1 MATIGRLAAR
11 LPGRRAPPRER
22 RPRAPGVIVGPV
34 VLITAVLVLPV
45 VYLFVRAA
53 AGGIDAWALLARP
66 RTALI
71 LARTLG
77 LVGAVS
83 VGAILIAVPV
93 AWLTTRSDVPL
104 RRVWAVVGALPL
116 VLPSFVFGF
125 VVSVALSPRGM
136 LQQLLGGPFGVREI
150 PSLFGFPGAALT
162 LVLLSYPY
170 VLLPVQSSLRRMD
183 PALEDASRNLGN
195 SALATFRKITLP
207 MLRPAIA
214 AGTLL
219 VALYTLSDFGAVSL
233 LRFETF
239 TWAIFVQY
247 ESAFDR
253 SIAAAL
259 SLVLVAVALFILVGE
274 SLTRGRARYHAPG
287 PGSGRRVEIVR
298 LGWKRWPAAAAL
310 AVLAL
315 AALVLPIAVLLV
327 WLTRGIAAGVEFG
340 NLWEPLRNSV
350 YVSALAAFGA
360 AVTSIPVAALLVRY
374 PGRFAWLVE
383 RVSYI
388 GFVLPGMAVAIGL
401 VFFGVNF
408 ARPFYQTLGLLIL
421 AYVVLFFPTMLGA
434 VRSALLQVNPRL
446 EEAARVLG
454 RTPIQTLLSVT
465 LPLVKPGIFAGA
477 ALVFLLTMKE
487 LPATLILGPIGFTTL
502 ATETWSA
509 ASEAFFARAA
519 APALLT
525 IVASSLPLA
534 FLLLRGRSSEI
545 APPR

>member
-1 MATIGRLAAR
+1 
-11 LPGRRAPPRER
+11 
-22 RPRAPGVIVGPV
+22 
-34 VLITAVLVLPV
+34 
-45 VYLFVRAA
+45 
-53 AGGIDAWALLARP
+53 
-66 RTALI
+66 
-71 LARTLG
+71 
-77 LVGAVS
+77 
-83 VGAILIAVPV
+83 
-93 AWLTTRSDVPL
+93 
-104 RRVWAVVGALPL
+104 
-116 VLPSFVFGF
+116 
-125 VVSVALSPRGM
+125 
-136 LQQLLGGPFGVREI
+136 
-150 PSLFGFPGAALT
+150 
-162 LVLLSYPY
+162 
-170 VLLPVQSSLRRMD
+170 MD
-183 PALEDASRNLGN
+183 PALEDASRSLGN
-195 SALATFRKITLP
+195 GALATFRKITLP

-259 SLVLVAVALFILVGE
+259 SLALVAVALFILVSE

-287 PGSGRRVEIVR
+287 PGGGRRVAIVR
-298 LGWKRWPAAAAL
+298 LGWMRWPAAGGL

-315 AALVLPIAVLLV
+315 AALLLPIAVLLV

-340 NLWEPLRNSV
+340 DLWEPLRNST

-360 AVTSIPVAALLVRY
+360 ALTSIPVAALLVRY
-374 PGRFAWLVE
+374 PSRFAWLVE

-388 GFVLPGMAVAIGL
+388 GFALPGMAVAIGL

-408 ARPFYQTLGLLIL
+408 ARPLYQTMGLLIL
-421 AYVVLFFPTMLGA
+421 AYVVLFFPTMLGT

-454 RTPIQTLLSVT
+454 RTPIQTLRSVT
-465 LPLVKPGIFAGA
+465 LPLVRPGIFAGA

-525 IVASSLPLA
+525 IGASSLPLA